1 MINGNKIEPDK
12 QSAKFNS
19 VTYGE
24 LETKDVIKHIKQFLE
39 TDEKAEYSLVIGS
52 DSQERKLNDKKV
64 IDIVTAVIVYKKRNG
79 GRYFWMKQK
88 DVKVYSLRDK
98 INKETLTSLMFATTF
113 VPMLNES
120 LNGKKLNYDLEIH
133 VDVGENGDTRN
144 MIKEVIAMVN
154 GNGFIAKTKPEAYG
168 ASYVAD
174 RYT

>member
-1 MINGNKIEPDK
+1 MINDTKKEPGEEN
-12 QSAKFNS
+12 AKFNS
-19 VTYGE
+19 VTFGE
-24 LETKDVIKHIKQFLE
+24 LEIKEVINHIKNFLE
-39 TDEKAEYSLVIGS
+39 TDEKAGYSLVIGS
-52 DSQERKLNDKKV
+52 DSQERKLNDKRV
-64 IDIVTAVIVYKKRNG
+64 IDIVTAVIVYKKRSG

-88 DVKVYSLRDK
+88 DVNVYSLRDK
-98 INKETLTSLMFATTF
+98 INKETLTSLTFATTF

-144 MIKEVIAMVN
+144 MIKEVVAMVN
-154 GNGFIAKTKPEAYG
+154 GNGFVAKTKPEAYG